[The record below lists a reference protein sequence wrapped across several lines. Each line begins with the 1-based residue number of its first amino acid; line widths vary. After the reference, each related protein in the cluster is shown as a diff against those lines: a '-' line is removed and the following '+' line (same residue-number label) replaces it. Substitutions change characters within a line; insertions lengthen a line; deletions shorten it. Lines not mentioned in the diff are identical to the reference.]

1 MTKSA
6 TPTSSETKG
15 GEAKGGRKT
24 CKENTGRRD
33 FIRTGT
39 MAMGV
44 FGLGCLRTPLKEALV
59 QAQQAGKPLLLPQN
73 LNSFIVQNQ
82 TRPAEQ
88 RLKLAAEAKAD
99 VKAFIRQ
106 NFHLM
111 PEQEAGL
118 DSLTNRQIEVI
129 KMAIDKA
136 AKGTRVQVGIVGK
149 GATISDVSYREA
161 QTTGRPTTQDPKG
174 GSGDT
179 ISVDP
184 HCGEIDSKTGKVKDC
199 GVTIT
204 ITRK

>member
-6 TPTSSETKG
+6 TPTSSK
-15 GEAKGGRKT
+15 AKSDIKPRKE
-24 CKENTGRRD
+24 KTGRRD

-82 TRPAEQ
+82 ARPAEQ

-111 PEQEAGL
+111 
-118 DSLTNRQIEVI
+118 
-129 KMAIDKA
+129 
-136 AKGTRVQVGIVGK
+136 
-149 GATISDVSYREA
+149 
-161 QTTGRPTTQDPKG
+161 
-174 GSGDT
+174 
-179 ISVDP
+179 
-184 HCGEIDSKTGKVKDC
+184 
-199 GVTIT
+199 
-204 ITRK
+204 